1 MTPLFAEEWQVQAVA
16 PFRALDKLARR
27 GIFVY
32 DVQKIGTTC
41 LKFRAKSKESE
52 KIFAIFRGSCYTV
65 TKCRSVRLKRLADA
79 LARRPGILAGV
90 LLFFALGFCS
100 NFFVL
105 DIRVEGSGARYEE
118 RAVEILREN
127 GLQAFAPFG
136 EDKAAKAG
144 AELLGLPG
152 IVFAQVQKSGCIV
165 TVTLEESE
173 ETPVPVRQSDLKASA
188 DGEMEEITVLRG
200 TALVKAGD
208 AVEEGQ
214 TLVGGFFETPEGA
227 RKDTFAVARASIL
240 HSYTGE
246 FISDEKSEEALARAV
261 ASANMI
267 AGGEPVDYT
276 YTVRAEGGKFVYA
289 VTVRVRIVCS
299 VNM

>member
-65 TKCRSVRLKRLADA
+65 KKCRSVRLKRLADA

-100 NFFVL
+100 NLFVL

-144 AELLGLPG
+144 AELLGLRR
-152 IVFAQVQKSGCIV
+152 VCFADRY
-165 TVTLEESE
+165 E
-173 ETPVPVRQSDLKASA
+173 
-188 DGEMEEITVLRG
+188 
-200 TALVKAGD
+200 
-208 AVEEGQ
+208 
-214 TLVGGFFETPEGA
+214 
-227 RKDTFAVARASIL
+227 
-240 HSYTGE
+240 
-246 FISDEKSEEALARAV
+246 
-261 ASANMI
+261 
-267 AGGEPVDYT
+267 
-276 YTVRAEGGKFVYA
+276 
-289 VTVRVRIVCS
+289 
-299 VNM
+299 

>member
-79 LARRPGILAGV
+79 LVRRPGILAGV
-90 LLFFALGFCS
+90 LLFFVLGFCS

-188 DGEMEEITVLRG
+188 DGEVEEITVLRG

-227 RKDTFAVARASIL
+227 R

-267 AGGEPVDYT
+267 AGGEPVNYT
-276 YTVRAEGGKFVYA
+276 YIVREENGKFVYA
-289 VTVRVRIVCS
+289 VTVRVRITCS